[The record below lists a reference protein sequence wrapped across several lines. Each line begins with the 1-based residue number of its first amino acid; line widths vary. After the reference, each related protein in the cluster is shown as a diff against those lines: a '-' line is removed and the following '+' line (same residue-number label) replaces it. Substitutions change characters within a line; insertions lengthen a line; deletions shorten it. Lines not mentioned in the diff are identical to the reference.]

1 MPSPGDAEYEIWLDN
16 FYCGVRSMAP
26 FGVWLPWQ
34 EGVTLAAAFGFT
46 ENVCFECA
54 DTWLQLD
61 ALEFDPPRRSGDG
74 SGRADVQRIRLL
86 YKRDLH
92 GDDGLVIVSC
102 DEEDVISPQHA
113 PPNVC
118 RRWRSGA
125 LGPIAGVEV
134 DLALPRALDEQ
145 NVRLLL
151 VYTGTC
157 TVKLIKNV
165 RLKICRQTFRYGL
178 GSCFQNQDFIG
189 LRLGF
194 KRCKNL
200 VCRRCRPQT
209 TNYPYLIS
217 AALASSTATCGS
229 QWHGRYCALNR
240 KKLPESS
247 PFVH

>member
-1 MPSPGDAEYEIWLDN
+1 M
-16 FYCGVRSMAP
+16 
-26 FGVWLPWQ
+26 
-34 EGVTLAAAFGFT
+34 
-46 ENVCFECA
+46 
-54 DTWLQLD
+54 
-61 ALEFDPPRRSGDG
+61 
-74 SGRADVQRIRLL
+74 QRIRLL

-125 LGPIAGVEV
+125 LEPIAGVEV

-189 LRLGF
+189 
-194 KRCKNL
+194 
-200 VCRRCRPQT
+200 PQT
-209 TNYPYLIS
+209 ANYPYLIS

>member
-1 MPSPGDAEYEIWLDN
+1 MRWHLVAAGCSGIWPSKA
-16 FYCGVRSMAP
+16 
-26 FGVWLPWQ
+26 VW
-34 EGVTLAAAFGFT
+34 
-46 ENVCFECA
+46 
-54 DTWLQLD
+54 
-61 ALEFDPPRRSGDG
+61 SG

-86 YKRDLH
+86 YKPDLH
-92 GDDGLVIVSC
+92 GDGGLVIVSS

-118 RRWRSGA
+118 RCWRSGA
-125 LGPIAGVEV
+125 LEPIAGVEV
-134 DLALPRALDEQ
+134 DLALPMSKMFVSCLS
-145 NVRLLL
+145 
-151 VYTGTC
+151 TGTC

-209 TNYPYLIS
+209 ANYPYLIS